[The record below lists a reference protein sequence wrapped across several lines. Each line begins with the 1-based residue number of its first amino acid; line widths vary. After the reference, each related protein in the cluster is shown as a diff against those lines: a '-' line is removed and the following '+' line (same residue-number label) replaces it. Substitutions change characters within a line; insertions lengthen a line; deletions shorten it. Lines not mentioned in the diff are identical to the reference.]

1 MSEGT
6 SGCGGEE
13 PPEPQ
18 GWAWGSLEVRGGFGM
33 GEDWSQLGLGREG
46 GCGVQDDIYNQS
58 WKKLS
63 YEIRSELVARS
74 V

>member
-1 MSEGT
+1 MD
-6 SGCGGEE
+6 SGLKPTRTGKG
-13 PPEPQ
+13 
-18 GWAWGSLEVRGGFGM
+18 
-33 GEDWSQLGLGREG
+33 G

-63 YEIRSELVARS
+63 YEIRSELVAWS